1 MSKTADKTVK
11 LKVVKT
17 SADYDKKR
25 VKGKEMFPELYANIY
40 IAGRKKSGKTQLLY
54 NILEHCAGRDSKV
67 LLFGATVNKDAT
79 YEEIKKMLD
88 RRSIQHIE
96 YEHFIDEEGVDLLA
110 KFIAEAK
117 ARNED
122 EPELPMPPTARKYVP
137 LEEARILFGDEVPRK
152 QIERKIKEE
161 QEEYDRAKKEQAAKG
176 KKKVKILAPE
186 YILCFDDLGEDLR
199 KKAVS
204 QLLIKNRH
212 FKCKVIILSQWLNFL
227 RPVAIRQL
235 DYVLMFGGFNEDKL
249 EELHQKL
256 DLPIEIPDFIAKY
269 RTATKEK
276 YHFLYIDIAEDI
288 YKEGFNHKL

>member
-1 MSKTADKTVK
+1 MPPKPSKPVK

-17 SADYDKKR
+17 SADYDHKR
-25 VKGKEMFPELYANIY
+25 VKGREMFPELFANIY

-54 NILEHCAGRDSKV
+54 NILEQCAGRDSKV

-88 RRSIQHIE
+88 RKSIQHIE
-96 YEHFIDEEGVDLLA
+96 YEHFIDEEGVDLLEQ
-110 KFIAEAK
+110 FIAEAK
-117 ARNED
+117 QRNAD
-122 EPELPMPPTARKYVP
+122 EPEELIPPTARKFVP
-137 LEEARILFGDEVPRK
+137 LEEAKILFGDEVPRK
-152 QIERKIKEE
+152 QIEKKMREE
-161 QEEYDRAKKEQAAKG
+161 QEEYDRAKKAQVAKG
-176 KKKVKILAPE
+176 RKKVKILAPE

-256 DLPIEIPDFIAKY
+256 DLPIEIPDFVNKY

-276 YHFLYIDIAEDI
+276 YHFLYIDIAEDV
-288 YKEGFNHKL
+288 YKEGFNNKL